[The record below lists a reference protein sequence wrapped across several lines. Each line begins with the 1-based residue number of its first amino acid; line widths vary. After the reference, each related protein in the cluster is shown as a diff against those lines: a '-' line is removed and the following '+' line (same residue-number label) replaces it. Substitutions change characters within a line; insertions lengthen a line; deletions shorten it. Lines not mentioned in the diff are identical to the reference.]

1 MRSTVPIGAVS
12 HFHGIIKK
20 AILSLTDG
28 MVFPFTNY

>member
-1 MRSTVPIGAVS
+1 MRSTVPTGAVS
-12 HFHGIIKK
+12 LHGIIKK